1 MVVFGSVIKDD
12 GVDTQEVNV
21 NDPLQVCKDIFR
33 NQGKS
38 CSMLSLEIDC
48 HKLSRARRDFMRLQ
62 ISEELGPAFNVTNDS
77 RRFRITI
84 APPHR
89 AVA

>member
-1 MVVFGSVIKDD
+1 MNPASVKDD
-12 GVDTQEVNV
+12 VMSE
-21 NDPLQVCKDIFR
+21 DPLSICNEIFR
-33 NQGKS
+33 KQGKA

-48 HKLSRARRDFMRLQ
+48 HKLSRARRDYMRHQ
-62 ISEELGPAFNVTNDS
+62 ISDELGPAFNVTNDS

-89 AVA
+89 ASA